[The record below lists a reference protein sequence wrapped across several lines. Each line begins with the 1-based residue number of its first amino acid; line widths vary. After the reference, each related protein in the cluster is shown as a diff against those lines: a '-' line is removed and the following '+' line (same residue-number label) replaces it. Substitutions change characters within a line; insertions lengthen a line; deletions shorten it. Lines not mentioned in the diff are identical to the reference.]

1 MLASTATLLTV
12 GPLIGNPRFQ
22 PGNSVAAGNLLPNQ
36 RGSYLGQLLSP
47 EGEPRFGFGD
57 HIGAPIT
64 RVEAQFT
71 TSLADTVAGLF
82 SRALRLQ
89 RTAATLLDG
98 TSGSPGQNTH
108 GAVVGGS
115 TGYLGAT
122 QPTG

>member
-36 RGSYLGQLLSP
+36 RGSYLGRLLNP
-47 EGEPRFGFGD
+47 GGEPRFGFGD

-71 TSLADTVAGLF
+71 SSLADTVAGLF

-98 TSGSPGQNTH
+98 TAGSPSQGTQGMVISGT
-108 GAVVGGS
+108 
-115 TGYLGAT
+115 TGFLGAS
-122 QPTG
+122 QP